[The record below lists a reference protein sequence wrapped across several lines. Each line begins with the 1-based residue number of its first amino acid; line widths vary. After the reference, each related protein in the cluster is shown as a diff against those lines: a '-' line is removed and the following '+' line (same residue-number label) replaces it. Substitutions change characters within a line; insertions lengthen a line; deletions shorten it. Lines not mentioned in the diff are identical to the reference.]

1 MKKMVVEE
9 CSLKQLFFFRI
20 LEMLDH
26 EKREWKVDVNI
37 GFWKCWAIF
46 RADILKFSKRNDMSV
61 FDGSLQAIVHFEFWW
76 SFSTL
81 RRLSLIE
88 KLKGKIFFQLF
99 SHWEI
104 LASLRNRFCCQMC
117 QLSPALIFWQNFYWK
132 ATQNFQTFILP
143 ISNFTMF
150 ENFSKCRIRKFWI
163 LAFSTNFWP
172 FKVDL
177 SGNTVWPQSP
187 VFQKIARIDHIYLVF
202 LINFYQ
208 LKIRT

>member
-1 MKKMVVEE
+1 MVVEE

-117 QLSPALIFWQNFYWK
+117 QLSPDLIFWQNFYWK
-132 ATQNFQTFILP
+132 ATQNFQRFILHTHFH
-143 ISNFTMF
+143 NV
-150 ENFSKCRIRKFWI
+150 ENYTKCRIWI
-163 LAFSTNFWP
+163 LWFWYFPPIFVLFSWP
-172 FKVDL
+172 
-177 SGNTVWPQSP
+177 VW
-187 VFQKIARIDHIYLVF
+187 
-202 LINFYQ
+202 
-208 LKIRT
+208 